1 MKVAVLD
8 DYQNVAA
15 QLGDWS
21 KLKGRAEVTIF
32 NDHIDGLDA
41 VAKRL
46 APFDVVCLMRERT
59 PMPKALI
66 DKLPSLKL
74 IVTTGG
80 RNRSIDVAAA
90 KARGVTVCFTRA
102 PASEPQMIEFTWG
115 MILSLVRHI
124 PHEDRNMRNGGWQTR
139 LGLLLHGKTLGT
151 LGLGKLGSGVAR
163 IGQAFGMKTIAWS
176 QNLTA
181 EKAQAVGAQLVSKEE
196 LFATA
201 DVISVHLILSER
213 SRGLVGANELG
224 RMKKTAYL
232 VNTSR
237 GPIVDE
243 TALLKALEEKRIAGA
258 AIDVY
263 DQEPLP
269 KDHPFRKLDNMVIT
283 PHVGFVTEDAY
294 RTYYPDTIEDVLA
307 FLDGKP
313 VRVLNE

>member
-1 MKVAVLD
+1 MKIAVLD
-8 DYQNVAA
+8 DYQNVALSLA
-15 QLGDWS
+15 DWEPLR
-21 KLKGRAEVTIF
+21 KKGEVTVF
-32 NDHIDGLDA
+32 TDHVDGLDA

-66 DKLPSLKL
+66 EKLPNLKL

-102 PASEPQMIEFTWG
+102 PASASQMVEFSWG
-115 MILSLVRHI
+115 MILSLIRHI
-124 PHEDRNMRNGGWQTR
+124 PHEDRNMRTGGWQTR
-139 LGLLLHGKTLGT
+139 LGVLLHGKTLGL
-151 LGLGKLGSGVAR
+151 LGLGKLGTGVAK
-163 IGQAFGMKTIAWS
+163 IGQAFGMSTIAWS

-181 EKAQAVGAQLVSKEE
+181 DKAKEAGVRAVSKDE
-196 LFATA
+196 LFSSS

-213 SRGLVGANELG
+213 SKGLVGAREFGL
-224 RMKKTAYL
+224 MKPTSYL

-243 TALLKALEEKRIAGA
+243 AALVSALKSKRIAGA
-258 AIDVY
+258 ALDVY
-263 DQEPLP
+263 DNEPLP
-269 KDHPFRKLDNMVIT
+269 PQHPLRSLDNVVIT

-294 RTYYPDTIEDVLA
+294 RVYYGDTVEDVLA

-313 VRVLNE
+313 VRILEE